1 MGGED
6 MGDGQGMDDEED
18 DEDEYGSQY
27 DQVMGLTGF
36 SHNQ

>member
-6 MGDGQGMDDEED
+6 LRGEEMDEGDD

-27 DQVMGLTGF
+27 D
-36 SHNQ
+36 

>member
-6 MGDGQGMDDEED
+6 MGQEEMDEGDD

-27 DQVMGLTGF
+27 D
-36 SHNQ
+36 